1 MVESKF
7 NTVEMNGDAT
17 IRGTIGGSI
26 GTFSGKFSADTIN
39 AVESINI
46 RDGAVS
52 TYYIFSTK
60 NEEVNGNFSD
70 VIFTVPGQS
79 FDAVY
84 SLFLVV
90 DAKNGYDTSE
100 RVFLVPHILLHKDN
114 LLVSEDYIINVS
126 PSYPETKTIC
136 FIDVIPKN
144 KNVTYKFNAS
154 IHFQNSTSLFSA
166 DHSCFIHAK
175 SPVMVECRKR

>member
-60 NEEVNGNFSD
+60 NEENGNFSD

-90 DAKNGYDTSE
+90 DATNGYDRSE
-100 RVFLVPHILLHKDN
+100 RAFLVPHILLHKDN
-114 LLVSEDYIINVS
+114 LLVSEDYMISVS

-144 KNVTYKFNAS
+144 KNVTYKFNAF
-154 IHFQNSTSLFSA
+154 IHFQDTTTSYSS
-166 DHSCFIHAK
+166 DHYCFIHAK